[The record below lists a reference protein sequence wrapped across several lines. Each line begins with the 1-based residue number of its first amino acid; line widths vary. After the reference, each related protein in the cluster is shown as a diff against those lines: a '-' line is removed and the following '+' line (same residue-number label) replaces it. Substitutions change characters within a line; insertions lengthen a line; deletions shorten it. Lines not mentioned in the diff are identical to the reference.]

1 MNNKNFVF
9 FCQLAMLLALNL
21 LLSGCPSGSAE
32 TSDSTS
38 TSVVSSSDDDDEGG
52 TGSTPVPVPP
62 PGSQLGDYS
71 LTAWN
76 DLGMHCMDGTDY
88 SIFSILPPYNNLHAQ
103 LIDRKTETLVSQGV
117 TLTYEAMEDPSGSIN
132 TTSASKTNFWTY
144 VQALYGAN
152 PAPEMGLAG
161 KPMASRTPA
170 ELDYRP
176 DHGWFEA
183 EGIPLTPFDDNGSV
197 NFYPMV
203 RVVARDSGGN
213 ALAEARVVLPVSHE
227 MNCAACHS
235 STNDTTNPA
244 LIAARPDA
252 GWVFDGDPER
262 DWKKNILRLHDEKQ
276 LGNADYQAALTA
288 KGYEA
293 TGLYAS
299 MEHGKPTLCAS
310 CHASNALPGTGYSGI
325 APLTQVLHASHG
337 AVTNPLS
344 GLVLNDTQDR
354 GACYMCHPGAVTQC
368 LRGAMGK
375 ATDSNGDAAMSCQ
388 SCHGSMAA
396 VGSPLRA
403 GWFNEPN
410 CQSCHH
416 DGQREVVGVD
426 ANGQPLSWAD
436 TTFATNADV
445 PAAGYNLYRFSRG
458 HGDLQCEACHG
469 ATHAVYPTSHDNDNL
484 LSMDLQGHVGTVAE
498 CTVCHEVMP
507 STTTGGP
514 HGMHTMGQQWVD
526 RHGDI
531 AEHNSQGCAYC
542 HGSDYRGSFLSQI
555 KTLKTFSLEDHQSIS
570 YEAGNIVSCYDCHNG
585 PNGDDYAQTASIGA
599 KYSLPLDTVGALPVT
614 ELQQLMGYLNP

>member
-1 MNNKNFVF
+1 MKNKNFVF
-9 FCQLAMLLALNL
+9 FFQLAMLLALNL
-21 LLSGCPSGSAE
+21 LLSGCPSGSSE

-38 TSVVSSSDDDDEGG
+38 TSVVSGAEGDDEGDA
-52 TGSTPVPVPP
+52 GSTPVPVPP
-62 PGSQLGDYS
+62 PGSQIGDYS

-103 LIDRKTETLVSQGV
+103 LVDRKSETLVSQGV

-132 TTSASKTNFWTY
+132 TTSASKTNFWSY
-144 VQALYGAN
+144 VLALYGADL
-152 PAPEMGLAG
+152 APEMGLAG
-161 KPMASRTPA
+161 KPMASRNPV

-183 EGIPLTPFDDNGSV
+183 EGIPMTPFDDNGSV

-203 RVVARDSGGN
+203 KVLARDSGGN
-213 ALAEARVVLPVSHE
+213 LLAEARVVLPVSHE

-235 STNDTTNPA
+235 STNDTGNPA
-244 LIAARPDA
+244 LTAARPDA
-252 GWVFDGDPER
+252 GWVFDSDPER

-276 LGNADYQAALTA
+276 LGDADYQAALAA

-293 TGLYAS
+293 AGLYAS
-299 MEHGKPTLCAS
+299 MEQNKPTLCAS
-310 CHASNALPGTGYSGI
+310 CHASNALPGTGYQGI

-344 GLVLNDTQDR
+344 GLVLNDAQDR

-403 GWFNEPN
+403 GWFDEPN

-426 ANGQPLSWAD
+426 ANGHPLGWSD
-436 TTFATNADV
+436 MTFATNDDV

-498 CTVCHEVMP
+498 CTVCHETMP

-514 HGMHTMGQQWVD
+514 HGMHTMGQQWVE

-555 KTLKTFSLEDHQSIS
+555 KTLKTFSLEDNQSIS
-570 YEAGNIVSCYDCHNG
+570 YDAGNIVSCYDCHNG

-599 KYSLPLDTVGALPVT
+599 RYSLPLDGVGGVPVT
-614 ELQQLMGYLNP
+614 ELQALMGYLNP

>member
-1 MNNKNFVF
+1 MNNKNIAILF
-9 FCQLAMLLALNL
+9 QLALLLALNL
-21 LLSGCPSGSAE
+21 LLSACPSGGSE
-32 TSDSTS
+32 TSGSTS
-38 TSVVSSSDDDDEGG
+38 SSVTSETEQEGEG
-52 TGSTPVPVPP
+52 DTGSTPIPP
-62 PGSQLGDYS
+62 PGSQTADYS

-103 LIDRKTETLVSQGV
+103 LVDRKSEALVSQGV
-117 TLTYEAMEDPSGSIN
+117 TLTYEAMEDPAGSIN
-132 TTSASKTNFWTY
+132 TSSASKTNFWAY
-144 VQALYGAN
+144 VQTLYGADL
-152 PAPEMGLAG
+152 APEMGLAG
-161 KPMASRTPA
+161 KPMASMTPV
-170 ELDYRP
+170 EMDYRQ

-183 EGIPLTPFDDNGSV
+183 EGIPITPFDDNGSV

-203 RVVARDSGGN
+203 KVVARDAGGN
-213 ALAEARVVLPVSHE
+213 KLAEARIVLPVSHE

-244 LIAARPDA
+244 LTAARPDS
-252 GWVFDGDPER
+252 GWVFDSDPER

-276 LGNADYQAALTA
+276 LGDADYQAALAA

-293 TGLYAS
+293 AGLYAS
-299 MEHGKPTLCAS
+299 MEHNKPTLCAS
-310 CHASNALPGTGYSGI
+310 CHVSNALPGTGYQGI

-337 AVTNPLS
+337 AVTNPQS
-344 GLVLNDTQDR
+344 GLVLNDAQDR

-375 ATDSNGDAAMSCQ
+375 ATDVNGAAAMSCQ

-396 VGSPLRA
+396 VGSSLRA
-403 GWFNEPN
+403 GWFDEPN

-416 DGQREVVGVD
+416 DGKREVVGVD
-426 ANGQPLSWAD
+426 SDGHPLSWTDA
-436 TTFATNADV
+436 TFATNEDV
-445 PAAGYNLYRFSRG
+445 PAAGYGLYRFSRG

-498 CTVCHEVMP
+498 CTVCHEAMP
-507 STTTGGP
+507 NTISGGP
-514 HGMHTMGQQWVD
+514 HGMHTMGQQWVE
-526 RHGDI
+526 RHGDV
-531 AEHNSQGCAYC
+531 AEHSSEGCAYC

-570 YEAGNIVSCYDCHNG
+570 YEAGNVVSCYDCHNG
-585 PNGDDYAQTASIGA
+585 PGGDDYAQTASIGA
-599 KYSLPLDTVGALPVT
+599 KYALPLAAGGLLPVT
-614 ELQQLMGYLNP
+614 ELQELMGYLNP